1 MHENP
6 PPSSELNWDHALV
19 LTGSD
24 INLYIFFP
32 CLYVSLFVGL
42 YPINVQ
48 KAEPTGPTFCVGPRM
63 TPIRFMNAQNYKK
76 KFSKIFWFRLQF
88 WKSMKQKCKSP
99 KIFILV
105 LSKIWEWNLAF
116 GVKLFWVLSFFIT
129 WMFLN
134 R

>member
-24 INLYIFFP
+24 INLYIYFP

-48 KAEPTGPTFCVGPRM
+48 KAEPTGPTFCVGPHM

-76 KFSKIFWFRLQF
+76 N
-88 WKSMKQKCKSP
+88 SP
-99 KIFILV
+99 KIFDFRL
-105 LSKIWEWNLAF
+105 KF
-116 GVKLFWVLSFFIT
+116 
-129 WMFLN
+129 
-134 R
+134 